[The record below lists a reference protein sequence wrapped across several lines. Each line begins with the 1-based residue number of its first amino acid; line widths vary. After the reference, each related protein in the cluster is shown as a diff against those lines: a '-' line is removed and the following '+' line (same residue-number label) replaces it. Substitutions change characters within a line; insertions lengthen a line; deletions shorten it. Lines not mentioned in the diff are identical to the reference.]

1 MRGGEHKYAN
11 PVQVKGG
18 CKRGELKGKLPLE
31 CRLGELGSLHG
42 YVLHCGHCHTDIALY
57 RCTGVLMYCCCT
69 GRDHDPARYHR
80 FSPLLLHYVP
90 PPEPRV
96 DDARHRPPGV

>member
-31 CRLGELGSLHG
+31 CRLGELGSSHG
-42 YVLHCGHCHTDIALY
+42 YVLHCGHCHTDRGCHTDLTAVPLHWCTYVLLLY
-57 RCTGVLMYCCCT
+57 RS
-69 GRDHDPARYHR
+69 R
-80 FSPLLLHYVP
+80 S
-90 PPEPRV
+90 
-96 DDARHRPPGV
+96 